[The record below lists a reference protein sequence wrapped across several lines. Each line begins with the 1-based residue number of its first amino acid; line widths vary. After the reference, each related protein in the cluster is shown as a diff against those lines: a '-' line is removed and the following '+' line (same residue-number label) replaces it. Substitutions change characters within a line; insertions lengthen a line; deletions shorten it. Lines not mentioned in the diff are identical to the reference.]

1 MIKLKAIKYRI
12 YPNKTQTEL
21 LNKTFGCVRKI
32 WNEYVA
38 VFNSHD
44 KITNPNPKY
53 NSVKELKEKYKFL
66 KEVPYN
72 ALEQKVMDF
81 NQFKNQYFNPKR
93 KTKLG
98 RPNFKGRNNH
108 QSFRLSSNGF
118 KIHGDKLY
126 LAKIGEVILSG
137 SKNLSQISN
146 VRNVTISKTPDGKMY
161 ASVLSGEVVN
171 PLPQTG
177 NQIGI
182 DLGLIDL
189 VADSQGNK
197 IKNPKFLEREHDKIK
212 KLHQVLSRK
221 KKGSKRRN
229 KTRIKLARRYQ
240 KIKNQRNWYSHQIST
255 DLVRKYDLICC
266 EDLNISGM
274 LANHRLA
281 KSISSASWYSLIE
294 KLRYKCDWYG
304 KTFYQIGTFFPSSK
318 TCSSCGVKTSD
329 MNLGIRSWTCSSC
342 YTVHDRDINAAKNI
356 LAEGKR
362 LTGL

>member
-12 YPNKTQTEL
+12 YPNKTQLKL

-38 VFNSHD
+38 VFNSYD
-44 KITNPNPKY
+44 KLTNPNPKY
-53 NSVKELKEKYKFL
+53 LTVKELKVKYKFL

-72 ALEQKVMDF
+72 PLEQKIMDF
-81 NQFKNQYFNPKR
+81 NQFKRQYFNSGR

-118 KIHGDKLY
+118 RIRGSKLHIS
-126 LAKIGEVILSG
+126 KIGEVILSG
-137 SKNLSQISN
+137 SKDLSLIYGI
-146 VRNVTISKTPDGKMY
+146 RNVTVSKTPDGKMY
-161 ASVLSGEVVN
+161 ASVLYEEVVN
-171 PLPQTG
+171 PLLKSG

-189 VADSQGNK
+189 VADSQGIK
-197 IKNPKFLEREHDKIK
+197 IKNPKFLEREHNKIK
-212 KLHQVLSRK
+212 KLHQILSRK

-240 KIKNQRNWYSHQIST
+240 KIKNQRSWFSHQISI
-255 DLVRKYDLICC
+255 DYVRKYDLICC
-266 EDLNISGM
+266 EDLNVSGM
-274 LANHRLA
+274 LKNHRLS
-281 KSISSASWYSLIE
+281 KSISSASWYELVMNL
-294 KLRYKCDWYG
+294 KYKCDWYG

-318 TCSSCGVKTSD
+318 TCSSCNNKTSN
-329 MNLGIRSWTCSSC
+329 MNLGIRKWMCSSC
-342 YTVHDRDINAAKNI
+342 GTTHDRDINAARNI
-356 LAEGKR
+356 LAEVKR